1 MLPLRGGDSRWEVI
15 GMPDDVRSLFHKPDH
30 PKVVVAPAHP
40 LTEAERHVLYL
51 RLGARCR
58 HSVTP
63 SPFQKALY
71 EAFFQASG
79 EEFVRLASVFPEQ
92 SAAVRRWRTDPI
104 FAPVHGTE
112 AR

>member
-1 MLPLRGGDSRWEVI
+1 
-15 GMPDDVRSLFHKPDH
+15 MPDDVRSLFHKPDH

-58 HSVTP
+58 HSVAP

-79 EEFVRLASVFPEQ
+79 EEFARLATVFPEQ
-92 SAAVRRWRTDPI
+92 SAAVRHWRTDPL
-104 FAPVHGTE
+104 FGSLHATE
-112 AR
+112 PR